1 MVRARTET
9 SMSSR
14 LPMPESWDASVRLV
28 LPSLSAAPAREEGGR
43 EKAAGI
49 ASSAKVLFGEKNK
62 EPRLSGARWTARKDA
77 SRSAKRRAD
86 ARRRGECASKRAD
99 ERDS

>member
-14 LPMPESWDASVRLV
+14 LPMPDSWDASVRLV

-43 EKAAGI
+43 KEAAGI
-49 ASSAKVLFGEKNK
+49 ASAKVLFGEKNK